1 MPTNE
6 ETTFAQLGMAALLP
20 GMQHMLTLMQE
31 ELDRMRVYL
40 AAGARIEATP
50 GLAITEITG
59 RPALTYWTRSLEP
72 PQPAV
77 PKRRGRPPA
86 QRIEAEAPPVKL
98 HPRDSRHPE
107 HEAWLQNMQK
117 AQQRRWSAM
126 TPAQR
131 KKQVNKMLAARTRA
145 GELRATA

>member
-40 AAGARIEATP
+40 AAGARIEAT
-50 GLAITEITG
+50 
-59 RPALTYWTRSLEP
+59 LEP

-86 QRIEAEAPPVKL
+86 QQSEAEAPRVKL
-98 HPRDSRHPE
+98 HPRDPRHPE
-107 HEAWLQNMQK
+107 HEAWLQTMKTSQQK
-117 AQQRRWSAM
+117 VWERM

-131 KKQVNKMLAARTRA
+131 KKRVNKMLAARTRA

>member
-40 AAGARIEATP
+40 AAGARIEAAP

-77 PKRRGRPPA
+77 PKRRGRLPA

-98 HPRDSRHPE
+98 HPRDPRHPE
-107 HEAWLQNMQK
+107 HEAWLQTMKTSQQK
-117 AQQRRWSAM
+117 VWERM

-131 KKQVNKMLAARTRA
+131 KKRVNKMLAAR
-145 GELRATA
+145 ATAQAMRA